1 MCRRATGSAITTFGR
16 NNFGF
21 NNFGLNAVEDRT
33 VHGDKPHFYGIA
45 RVIRAASIPIIL
57 IWVAIAAFLNV
68 SVPQLEEVGKLRS
81 VSMSPDDAPA
91 VISMQRIGEVF
102 EEYESNSS
110 VMIVL
115 EGQEPLGDDTRA
127 YYSELIADLEADT
140 KHVEHIQ
147 DLWSDPLTAAGAQS
161 ADGMSTYF
169 QVYLAGNQ
177 GEALA
182 NESVRAVQE
191 LVAESQPPDGVAA
204 YVTGASALA
213 AEQEEAGHSS
223 MRFVE
228 ALTFLVITIML
239 VLFFRSIV
247 TTLLILVMVGLS
259 LMTVR
264 GAVAFLGFHDIIGL
278 STFATS
284 LLVTLAIAIA
294 VDYAIFLIGRY
305 QEAKGTGATS
315 EEAYYTMFG
324 GTAHVIVGSGLTI
337 AGATFCLSFTR
348 LPYFQSLGVPLA
360 LGMLVLIAVAMTFGP
375 AVVTVASKFGLLA
388 PKRDMRVRG
397 WRKVGAAT
405 VRWPGAILVASV
417 AVSLIGLLALPG
429 YQTSYNDRKYL
440 PADIQSNI
448 GYAAAERHFSPAR
461 LNPEVLMVE
470 TDHDL
475 RNPAD
480 FIVIEKIA
488 KALFA
493 VEGIGRVQTITRPDG
508 KPIESTSIPYIM
520 SRQNT
525 TQQLNEKYMLDR
537 MDDMRAQADSLQTT
551 INVMERM
558 QALMTQMSAITTSM
572 VGKTR
577 TMTADI
583 TQLRDHI
590 ADLDDFVRPIRN
602 YFYWEPNCYNIPV
615 CHSMRSLF
623 DLIDG
628 TNLLTENTQELLPDL
643 ERMAAIMPEL
653 IALMPSQ
660 IESMKSQRDNM
671 LTQYQTQ
678 NSQLEA
684 GAEMSVD
691 SGAMGDAFNDAWNA
705 DTFYLPPEAFE
716 NKDFQS
722 GIEQFI
728 SPNGHAVRFIIAHE
742 DDPLSPAGIEKIDGL
757 KTAAKEA
764 IKGTPLEGAR
774 VYLGGTAATF
784 KDMADGTRYD
794 LLIAGIAAIGLIFII
809 MLILTRAVIAA
820 AVIVGTV
827 VLSLGASFGLSVL
840 VWQHFVGIELHWMVL
855 PMAVIILLAVGADYN
870 LLVVSRLKEEIQA
883 GVGTGLIRTMGGSG
897 SVVTAAGMV
906 FALTMMTMAVSDL
919 TIIGQV
925 GTTIGMGLIFD
936 TLVIRSFMTPSIAAL
951 LGRWFWWP
959 QKIRTRPVPVPWGAG
974 ASGGGDGDG
983 DGDDGGGGAPRARA
997 SAQ

>member
-1 MCRRATGSAITTFGR
+1 MEGP
-16 NNFGF
+16 
-21 NNFGLNAVEDRT
+21 
-33 VHGDKPHFYGIA
+33 KPHFYGIA
-45 RVIRAASIPIIL
+45 RFIRLASIPIIL
-57 IWVAIAAFLNV
+57 IWIGLAAFLNV
-68 SVPQLEEVGKLRS
+68 SVPQLEDVGKLRS
-81 VSMSPDDAPA
+81 VSMSPEDAPA

-115 EGQEPLGDDTRA
+115 EGEDTLGDDTRA
-127 YYSELIADLEADT
+127 YYADLIAALESDT
-140 KHVEHIQ
+140 RHVEHVQ
-147 DLWSDPLTAAGAQS
+147 DLWSDPLTASGAQS
-161 ADGMSTYF
+161 SDGKATYF
-169 QVYLAGNQ
+169 QVYLSGNQ

-182 NESVRAVQE
+182 NESVKAVQD
-191 LVAESQPPDGVAA
+191 LVEDSQPPDGVRA

-213 AEQEEAGHSS
+213 AEQETAGRESLR
-223 MRFVE
+223 MIE

-239 VLFFRSIV
+239 MLFFRSIV

-264 GAVAFLGFHDIIGL
+264 GAVAFLGFHEIIGL

-305 QEAKGTGATS
+305 QEARGKGETPES
-315 EEAYYTMFG
+315 AYYTMFG

-348 LPYFQSLGVPLA
+348 LPYFQTLGVPLA
-360 LGMLVLIAVAMTFGP
+360 LGMLVLIMVAMTFGP
-375 AVVTVASKFGLLA
+375 AVVTSASRFGLLE
-388 PKRDMRVRG
+388 PKRAMRVRG
-397 WRKVGAAT
+397 WRKIGAAT

-429 YQTSYNDRKYL
+429 YQTSYNDRNYL
-440 PADIQSNI
+440 PDDIQSNI

-461 LNPEVLMVE
+461 LNPEMLMVE

-488 KALFA
+488 KALFG

-508 KPIESTSIPYIM
+508 TPIESTSIPYIM
-520 SRQNT
+520 SRQGG
-525 TQQLNEKYMLDR
+525 TQKLNEKYMLDR
-537 MDDMRAQADSLQTT
+537 MDDMLIQADALQDT
-551 INVMERM
+551 INTMGRM
-558 QALMTQMSAITTSM
+558 QALMTQMAGITQNM
-572 VGKTR
+572 VAKTK
-577 TMTADI
+577 TMAADI
-583 TQLRDHI
+583 TVLRDQI
-590 ADLDDFVRPIRN
+590 ADLDDFLRPIRN
-602 YFYWEPNCYNIPV
+602 YFYWEPHCYNIPV
-615 CHSMRSLF
+615 CWSIRSIF

-628 TNLLTENTQELLPDL
+628 TNLLTDNVQELVPEL
-643 ERMAAIMPEL
+643 ERLAALMPQL
-653 IALMPSQ
+653 IELMPSQ
-660 IESMKSQRDNM
+660 IESMRSQRDMM
-671 LTQYQTQ
+671 LTMYQTQ
-678 NSQLEA
+678 NAQLEQQA
-684 GAEMSVD
+684 AMSEGATD
-691 SGAMGDAFNDAWNA
+691 MGDAFNEAWND
-705 DTFYLPPEAFE
+705 DTFYLPPEAFD
-716 NKDFQS
+716 NADFQR
-722 GIEQFI
+722 GMEQFI

-742 DDPLSPAGIEKIDGL
+742 GDPLSPAGIEKIDAI
-757 KTAAKEA
+757 KAAATEA

-774 VYLGGTAATF
+774 IYLGGTAATF
-784 KDMADGTRYD
+784 KDMADGTQYD

-809 MLILTRAVIAA
+809 MLILTRAIVAA

-840 VWQHFVGIELHWMVL
+840 VWQHLIGIELHWMVL

-870 LLVVSRLKEEIQA
+870 LLVVSRLKEEVHA
-883 GVGTGLIRTMGGSG
+883 GLHTGLIRTMGGSG

-906 FALTMMTMAVSDL
+906 FALTMMTMAISDL

-951 LGRWFWWP
+951 MGRWFWWP
-959 QKIRTRPVPVPWGAG
+959 QRIRLRPPPVPWP
-974 ASGGGDGDG
+974 
-983 DGDDGGGGAPRARA
+983 APLPRERATE
-997 SAQ
+997 S

>member
-1 MCRRATGSAITTFGR
+1 MSRLDEEAR
-16 NNFGF
+16 
-21 NNFGLNAVEDRT
+21 
-33 VHGDKPHFYGIA
+33 PHFYGIA
-45 RVIRAASIPIIL
+45 RLIRLASVPIIL
-57 IWVAIAAFLNV
+57 VWVALAAFLNV
-68 SVPQLEEVGKLRS
+68 SVPQLEEVGKQRS

-91 VISMQRIGEVF
+91 VISMEHIGKVF
-102 EEYESNSS
+102 QEYESNSS

-115 EGQEPLGDDTRA
+115 EGEQTLGDDTRS
-127 YYSELIADLEADT
+127 YYADLISALESDT
-140 KHVEHIQ
+140 RHVEHVQ

-161 ADGMSTYF
+161 ADGKSTYF

-191 LVAESQPPDGVAA
+191 LVAESQPPAGVQA

-223 MRFVE
+223 MRMVE

-305 QEAKGTGATS
+305 QEARSSGESAES
-315 EEAYYTMFG
+315 AYYTMFG

-375 AVVTVASKFGLLA
+375 AVVTIASKFGLLE
-388 PKRDMRVRG
+388 PKRAMRVRG
-397 WRKVGAAT
+397 WRKIGAVT
-405 VRWPGAILVASV
+405 VRWPAAILVASV

-429 YQTSYNDRKYL
+429 YQTSYNDRNYL
-440 PADIQSNI
+440 PDDIQSNI

-461 LNPEVLMVE
+461 LNPEVLMIE

-475 RNPAD
+475 RNSAD

-488 KALFA
+488 KRLFA

-508 KPIESTSIPYIM
+508 KPIKSTTIPYAM
-520 SRQNT
+520 SRQGT

-537 MDDMRAQADSLQTT
+537 MDDMLVQAESLQTT
-551 INVMERM
+551 INTMEKM
-558 QALMTQMSAITTSM
+558 QSLMTQMSEITTSM
-572 VGKTR
+572 VAKTR

-583 TQLRDHI
+583 TELRDHI
-590 ADLDDFVRPIRN
+590 ADLEDFIRPIRN
-602 YFYWEPNCYNIPV
+602 YFYWEPHCYNIPV
-615 CHSMRSLF
+615 CTSMRSLF
-623 DLIDG
+623 DMIDG

-643 ERMAAIMPEL
+643 ERMAAIMPDL

-660 IESMKSQRDNM
+660 IESMKSQRINM

-678 NSQLEA
+678 KGQLEA
-684 GAEMSVD
+684 GAEMQVD
-691 SGAMGDAFNDAWNA
+691 AGAMGDAFNDAWNA
-705 DTFYLPPEAFE
+705 DSFYLPPEAFD
-716 NKDFQS
+716 NADFQS

-728 SPNGHAVRFIIAHE
+728 SPDGKAVRFIIAHE
-742 DDPLSPAGIEKIDGL
+742 GDPLSPDGIKKIDAL
-757 KTAAKEA
+757 KVAAKEA
-764 IKGTPLEGAR
+764 VKGTPLEGAR
-774 VYLGGTAATF
+774 IYLGGTAATF
-784 KDMADGTRYD
+784 KDMADGTKYD

-809 MLILTRAVIAA
+809 MLILTRAVVAA

-840 VWQHFVGIELHWMVL
+840 VWQHIIGIELHWMVL

-870 LLVVSRLKEEIQA
+870 LLVVARLKEEIHA
-883 GVGTGLIRTMGGSG
+883 GLQTGLIRTMGGSG

-959 QKIRTRPVPVPWGAG
+959 QKIRYRPVPSPWPTPA
-974 ASGGGDGDG
+974 
-983 DGDDGGGGAPRARA
+983 ARP
-997 SAQ
+997 AQRES

>member
-1 MCRRATGSAITTFGR
+1 MAPSTALTEAPSGHER
-16 NNFGF
+16 
-21 NNFGLNAVEDRT
+21 
-33 VHGDKPHFYGIA
+33 PHFYRIA
-45 RVIRAASIPIIL
+45 RAIRLASLPIIL
-57 IWVAIAAFLNV
+57 IWIAVAAFLNI
-68 SVPQLEEVGKLRS
+68 SVPQLEEVGKQRS
-81 VSMSPDDAPA
+81 VSMSPDEAPA

-115 EGQEPLGDDTRA
+115 EGDQPLGDDTRA
-127 YYSELIADLEADT
+127 YYADLIDRLEADT
-140 KHVEHIQ
+140 RHVEHIQ
-147 DLWSDPLTAAGAQS
+147 DLWSDPLTASGAQS
-161 ADGMSTYF
+161 ADGRATYF

-182 NESVRAVQE
+182 NESVAAVQDI
-191 LVAESQPPDGVAA
+191 VAESQPPDGVAA

-213 AEQEEAGHSS
+213 AEQENAGHES
-223 MRFVE
+223 MRTVE

-259 LMTVR
+259 LLTVR
-264 GAVAFLGFHDIIGL
+264 GAVAFLGFHEIIGL

-305 QEAKGTGATS
+305 QEARGRGAS
-315 EEAYYTMFG
+315 PEDAYYTMFG

-348 LPYFQSLGVPLA
+348 LPYFQTLGVPLA
-360 LGMLVLIAVAMTFGP
+360 LGMLVLIFVAMTFGP
-375 AVVTVASKFGLLA
+375 SVVTVASRFGLLD

-405 VRWPGAILVASV
+405 VRWPGAILVASI

-429 YQTSYNDRKYL
+429 YQTSYNDRNYL
-440 PADIQSNI
+440 PADIESNV

-470 TDHDL
+470 SDQDL

-480 FIVIEKIA
+480 FIVIDKIA
-488 KALFA
+488 KAIFG

-508 KPIESTSIPYIM
+508 TPIDGTTIPYIM
-520 SRQNT
+520 SRQGNT
-525 TQQLNEKYMLDR
+525 QKLNEKYMLDR
-537 MDDMRAQADSLQTT
+537 MDDMSVQAAALQNT
-551 INVMERM
+551 IDTMGRM
-558 QALMTQMSAITTSM
+558 QALMTQMSDVTQNM
-572 VGKTR
+572 VAKTK
-577 TMTADI
+577 TMADDI

-590 ADLDDFVRPIRN
+590 ADLDDFLRPIRN
-602 YFYWEPNCYNIPV
+602 YFYWEPHCYNIPV
-615 CHSMRSLF
+615 CWSIRSVF

-628 TNLLTENTQELLPDL
+628 TNLLTDNVQELVPEIEKLASL
-643 ERMAAIMPEL
+643 MPQL
-653 IALMPSQ
+653 IELMPSQ
-660 IESMKSQRDNM
+660 IESMKSQRDMM
-671 LTQYQTQ
+671 LTMQQTQ
-678 NSQLEA
+678 GGQQEQQA
-684 GAEMSVD
+684 AMGDDAT
-691 SGAMGDAFNDAWNA
+691 AMGDAFNDAMND

-716 NKDFQS
+716 NADFQR

-742 DDPLSPAGIEKIDGL
+742 GDPLSPDGIDKIDAIE
-757 KTAAKEA
+757 TAAKEA
-764 IKGTPLEGAR
+764 IKGTPLEGSR
-774 VYLGGTAATF
+774 IYLGGTAATF

-794 LLIAGIAAIGLIFII
+794 LLIAGIAAIGLIFVI
-809 MLILTRAVIAA
+809 MLLLTRAVVAA

-840 VWQHFVGIELHWMVL
+840 VWQHLVGIELHWMVL

-870 LLVVSRLKEEIQA
+870 LLVVSRLKEEVHA
-883 GVGTGLIRTMGGSG
+883 GLHTGLIRTMGGSG

-959 QKIRTRPVPVPWGAG
+959 QQVRTRPKPVPWPKVPP
-974 ASGGGDGDG
+974 ASGE
-983 DGDDGGGGAPRARA
+983 RAGLRTDTP
-997 SAQ
+997 

>member
-1 MCRRATGSAITTFGR
+1 MEGP
-16 NNFGF
+16 
-21 NNFGLNAVEDRT
+21 
-33 VHGDKPHFYGIA
+33 KPHFYGIA
-45 RVIRAASIPIIL
+45 RFIRLASIPIIL
-57 IWVAIAAFLNV
+57 IWIGLAAFLNV
-68 SVPQLEEVGKLRS
+68 SVPQLEDVGKLRS
-81 VSMSPDDAPA
+81 VSMSPEDAPA

-115 EGQEPLGDDTRA
+115 EGEDTLGDDTRA
-127 YYSELIADLEADT
+127 YYADLIAALESDT
-140 KHVEHIQ
+140 RHVEHVQ
-147 DLWSDPLTAAGAQS
+147 DLWSDPLTASGAQS
-161 ADGMSTYF
+161 SDGKATYF
-169 QVYLAGNQ
+169 QVYLSGNQ

-182 NESVRAVQE
+182 NESVKAVQD
-191 LVAESQPPDGVAA
+191 LVEDSQPPDGVRA

-213 AEQEEAGHSS
+213 AEQETAGRESLR
-223 MRFVE
+223 MIE

-239 VLFFRSIV
+239 MLFFRSIV

-264 GAVAFLGFHDIIGL
+264 GAVAFLGFHEIIGL

-305 QEAKGTGATS
+305 QEARGKGES
-315 EEAYYTMFG
+315 PESAYYTMFG

-348 LPYFQSLGVPLA
+348 LPYFQTLGVPLA
-360 LGMLVLIAVAMTFGP
+360 LGMLVLIMVAMTFGP
-375 AVVTVASKFGLLA
+375 AVVTSASRFGLLE
-388 PKRDMRVRG
+388 PKRAMRVRG
-397 WRKVGAAT
+397 WRKIGAAT

-429 YQTSYNDRKYL
+429 YQTSYNDRNYL
-440 PADIQSNI
+440 PDDIQSNI

-461 LNPEVLMVE
+461 LNPEMLMVE

-488 KALFA
+488 KALFG

-508 KPIESTSIPYIM
+508 TPIESTSIPYIM
-520 SRQNT
+520 SRQGG
-525 TQQLNEKYMLDR
+525 TQKLNEKYMLDR
-537 MDDMRAQADSLQTT
+537 MDDMLIQADALQDT
-551 INVMERM
+551 INTMGRM
-558 QALMTQMSAITTSM
+558 QALMTQMAGITQNM
-572 VGKTR
+572 VAKTK
-577 TMTADI
+577 TMAADI
-583 TQLRDHI
+583 TVLRDQI
-590 ADLDDFVRPIRN
+590 ADLDDFLRPIRN
-602 YFYWEPNCYNIPV
+602 YFYWEPHCYNIPV
-615 CHSMRSLF
+615 CWSIRSIF

-628 TNLLTENTQELLPDL
+628 TNLLTDNVQELVPEL
-643 ERMAAIMPEL
+643 ERLAALMPQL
-653 IALMPSQ
+653 IELMPSQ
-660 IESMKSQRDNM
+660 IESMRSQRDMM
-671 LTQYQTQ
+671 LTMYQTQ
-678 NSQLEA
+678 NAQLEQQA
-684 GAEMSVD
+684 AMSEGATD
-691 SGAMGDAFNDAWNA
+691 MGDAFNEAWND
-705 DTFYLPPEAFE
+705 DTFYLPPEAFD
-716 NKDFQS
+716 NADFQR
-722 GIEQFI
+722 GMEQFI

-742 DDPLSPAGIEKIDGL
+742 GDPLSPAGIEKIDAI
-757 KTAAKEA
+757 KAAATEA

-774 VYLGGTAATF
+774 IYLGGTAATF
-784 KDMADGTRYD
+784 KDMADGTQYD

-809 MLILTRAVIAA
+809 MLILTRAIVAA

-840 VWQHFVGIELHWMVL
+840 VWQHLIGIELHWMVL

-870 LLVVSRLKEEIQA
+870 LLVVSRLKEEVHA
-883 GVGTGLIRTMGGSG
+883 GLHTGLIRTMGGSG

-906 FALTMMTMAVSDL
+906 FALTMMTMAISDL

-951 LGRWFWWP
+951 MGRWFWWP
-959 QKIRTRPVPVPWGAG
+959 QRIRLRPPPVPWP
-974 ASGGGDGDG
+974 
-983 DGDDGGGGAPRARA
+983 APLPRERATE
-997 SAQ
+997 S

>member
-1 MCRRATGSAITTFGR
+1 MEGP
-16 NNFGF
+16 
-21 NNFGLNAVEDRT
+21 
-33 VHGDKPHFYGIA
+33 KPHFYGVA
-45 RVIRAASIPIIL
+45 RLIRLASIPIIL
-57 IWVAIAAFLNV
+57 IWIGVAAFLNV
-68 SVPQLEEVGKLRS
+68 SVPQLEDVGKLRS
-81 VSMSPDDAPA
+81 VSMSPEDAPA

-115 EGQEPLGDDTRA
+115 EGEDTLGDDTRA
-127 YYSELIADLEADT
+127 YYADLIAALEADT
-140 KHVEHIQ
+140 RHVEHVQ
-147 DLWSDPLTAAGAQS
+147 DLWSDPLTASGAQS
-161 ADGMSTYF
+161 SDGKATYF

-182 NESVRAVQE
+182 NESVKAVQD
-191 LVAESQPPDGVAA
+191 LVESSQPPDGVSA

-213 AEQEEAGHSS
+213 AEQETAGHES
-223 MRFVE
+223 MRMVE

-264 GAVAFLGFHDIIGL
+264 GAVAFLGFHEIIGL

-305 QEAKGTGATS
+305 QEARGKGETPES
-315 EEAYYTMFG
+315 AYYTMFG

-348 LPYFQSLGVPLA
+348 LPYFQTLGVPLA
-360 LGMLVLIAVAMTFGP
+360 LGMLVLIFVALTFGP
-375 AVVTVASKFGLLA
+375 AVVTSASRFGLLE
-388 PKRDMRVRG
+388 PKRAMRVRG
-397 WRKVGAAT
+397 WRKIGAAT
-405 VRWPGAILVASV
+405 VRWPGAILVASI
-417 AVSLIGLLALPG
+417 AVSLVGLLALPG
-429 YQTSYNDRKYL
+429 YQTSYNDRNYL
-440 PADIQSNI
+440 PDDIQSNV

-461 LNPEVLMVE
+461 LNPEMLMVE
-470 TDHDL
+470 TDQDL

-488 KALFA
+488 KALFG

-508 KPIESTSIPYIM
+508 TPIESTSIPYIM
-520 SRQNT
+520 SRQGG
-525 TQQLNEKYMLDR
+525 TQELNEKYMLDR
-537 MDDMRAQADSLQTT
+537 MDDMLVQADALQDT
-551 INVMERM
+551 INTMGRM
-558 QALMTQMSAITTSM
+558 QALMTQMAGVTQNM
-572 VGKTR
+572 VAKTK
-577 TMTADI
+577 TMAADI
-583 TQLRDHI
+583 TELRDNI
-590 ADLDDFVRPIRN
+590 ADLDDFLRPIRN
-602 YFYWEPNCYNIPV
+602 YFYWEPHCYNIPV
-615 CHSMRSLF
+615 CWSIRSIF

-628 TNLLTENTQELLPDL
+628 TNLLTDDVQELVPEL
-643 ERMAAIMPEL
+643 ERLAALMPQL
-653 IALMPSQ
+653 IELMPSQ
-660 IESMKSQRDNM
+660 IESMRSQREMM
-671 LTQYQTQ
+671 LTMYQTQ
-678 NSQLEA
+678 NAQLEQQA
-684 GAEMSVD
+684 AMSEGGTD
-691 SGAMGDAFNDAWNA
+691 MGDAFNEAWND
-705 DTFYLPPEAFE
+705 DTFYLPPEAFD
-716 NKDFQS
+716 NADFQR
-722 GIEQFI
+722 GMEQFI

-742 DDPLSPAGIEKIDGL
+742 GDPLSPAGVEKIDAI

-774 VYLGGTAATF
+774 IYLGGTAATF
-784 KDMADGTRYD
+784 KDMADGTQYD

-809 MLILTRAVIAA
+809 MLILTRAIVAA

-840 VWQHFVGIELHWMVL
+840 VWQHLVGIELHWMVL

-870 LLVVSRLKEEIQA
+870 LLVVSRLKEEVHA
-883 GVGTGLIRTMGGSG
+883 GLHTGLIRTMGGSG

-906 FALTMMTMAVSDL
+906 FALTMMTMAISDL

-951 LGRWFWWP
+951 MGRWFWWP
-959 QKIRTRPVPVPWGAG
+959 QRIRLRPRPVPWP
-974 ASGGGDGDG
+974 
-983 DGDDGGGGAPRARA
+983 APLPRERAA
-997 SAQ
+997 EG

>member
-1 MCRRATGSAITTFGR
+1 MSRLR
-16 NNFGF
+16 
-21 NNFGLNAVEDRT
+21 ED
-33 VHGDKPHFYGIA
+33 GPAKPHFYGIA
-45 RVIRAASIPIIL
+45 KLIRRASVPIIL

-81 VSMSPDDAPA
+81 VSMSPDEAPA
-91 VISMQRIGEVF
+91 VISMEHIGKVF

-115 EGQEPLGDDTRA
+115 EGKDTLGDDARA
-127 YYSELIADLEADT
+127 YYADLIESLEADT
-140 KHVEHIQ
+140 RHVEHVQ

-161 ADGMSTYF
+161 ADGKATYF

-182 NESVRAVQE
+182 NESVRAVQD
-191 LVAESQPPDGVAA
+191 LVNASQPPDGVAA

-213 AEQEEAGHSS
+213 AEQEDAGHSS

-294 VDYAIFLIGRY
+294 VDYAIFLVGRY
-305 QEAKGTGATS
+305 QEARGSGATT

-375 AVVTVASKFGLLA
+375 GLVTVASKFGLLD
-388 PKRDMRVRG
+388 PKRAMRVRG
-397 WRKVGAAT
+397 WRKIGAVT

-429 YQTSYNDRKYL
+429 YQTSYNDRNYL
-440 PADIQSNI
+440 PDDIQSNV

-470 TDHDL
+470 SDHDL
-475 RNPAD
+475 RNSAD

-508 KPIESTSIPYIM
+508 KPIKSTSIPYIM
-520 SRQNT
+520 SRQST
-525 TQQLNEKYMLDR
+525 TSQLNEKYMLDR
-537 MDDMRAQADSLQTT
+537 MDDMKAQAEELQTT

-558 QALMTQMSAITTSM
+558 HSLMGQMSEITNSM
-572 VGKTR
+572 VAKTKI
-577 TMTADI
+577 MAADI
-583 TQLRDHI
+583 TELRDHI
-590 ADLDDFVRPIRN
+590 ADLEDFIRPIRN
-602 YFYWEPNCYNIPV
+602 YFHWEPHCYNIPV
-615 CHSMRSLF
+615 CWSMRSLF
-623 DLIDG
+623 ELIDG
-628 TNLLTENTQELLPDL
+628 TNLLTENTQELVPDL

-653 IALMPSQ
+653 VKLMPSQ
-660 IESMKSQRDNM
+660 IETMKSQRDMM
-671 LTQYQTQ
+671 LTQMQT
-678 NSQLEA
+678 NKGQLDA
-684 GAEMSVD
+684 AAEMQVD

-705 DTFYLPPEAFE
+705 DTFYLPPEAF
-716 NKDFQS
+716 NNADFQS

-728 SPNGHAVRFIIAHE
+728 SPNGKAVRFIIAHE
-742 DDPLSPAGIEKIDGL
+742 GDPLSPAGVDKIDKL

-764 IKGTPLEGAR
+764 IKGTPLEGSTI
-774 VYLGGTAATF
+774 YLGGTAATF

-809 MLILTRAVIAA
+809 MLILTRAIIAA

-840 VWQHFVGIELHWMVL
+840 VWQHLVGIELHWMVL

-870 LLVVSRLKEEIQA
+870 LLVVSRLKEEVHA
-883 GVGTGLIRTMGGSG
+883 GVHTGLIRTMGGSG

-959 QKIRTRPVPVPWGAG
+959 QRIRTRPVPSPWPTPA
-974 ASGGGDGDG
+974 APAAV
-983 DGDDGGGGAPRARA
+983 APRARG
-997 SAQ
+997 SEQ

>member
-1 MCRRATGSAITTFGR
+1 MAPSTALTEAPSGHER
-16 NNFGF
+16 
-21 NNFGLNAVEDRT
+21 
-33 VHGDKPHFYGIA
+33 PHFYRIA
-45 RVIRAASIPIIL
+45 RAIRLASLPIIL
-57 IWVAIAAFLNV
+57 IWVAVAAFLNI
-68 SVPQLEEVGKLRS
+68 SVPQLEEVGKQRS
-81 VSMSPDDAPA
+81 VSMSPDEAPA

-115 EGQEPLGDDTRA
+115 EGDQPLGDDTRA
-127 YYSELIADLEADT
+127 YYADLIDRLEADT
-140 KHVEHIQ
+140 RHVEHIQ
-147 DLWSDPLTAAGAQS
+147 DLWSDPLTASGAQS
-161 ADGMSTYF
+161 ADGRATYF

-182 NESVRAVQE
+182 NESVAAVQDI
-191 LVAESQPPDGVAA
+191 VAESQPPDGVAA

-213 AEQEEAGHSS
+213 AEQENAGHES
-223 MRFVE
+223 MRTVE

-259 LMTVR
+259 LLTVR
-264 GAVAFLGFHDIIGL
+264 GAVAFLGFHEIIGL

-305 QEAKGTGATS
+305 QEARGRGAS
-315 EEAYYTMFG
+315 PEDAYYTMFG

-348 LPYFQSLGVPLA
+348 LPYFQTLGVPLA
-360 LGMLVLIAVAMTFGP
+360 LGMLVLIFVAMTFGP
-375 AVVTVASKFGLLA
+375 SVVTVASRFGLLD

-405 VRWPGAILVASV
+405 VRWPGAILVASI

-429 YQTSYNDRKYL
+429 YQTSYNDRNYL
-440 PADIQSNI
+440 PADIESNV

-470 TDHDL
+470 SDQDL

-480 FIVIEKIA
+480 FIVIDKIA
-488 KALFA
+488 KAIFG

-508 KPIESTSIPYIM
+508 TPIDGTTIPYIM
-520 SRQNT
+520 SRQGNT
-525 TQQLNEKYMLDR
+525 QKLNEKYMLDR
-537 MDDMRAQADSLQTT
+537 MDDMSVQAAALQNT
-551 INVMERM
+551 IDTMGRM
-558 QALMTQMSAITTSM
+558 QALMTQMSDVTQNM
-572 VGKTR
+572 VAKTK
-577 TMTADI
+577 TMADDI

-590 ADLDDFVRPIRN
+590 ADLDDFLRPIRN
-602 YFYWEPNCYNIPV
+602 YFYWEPHCYNIPV
-615 CHSMRSLF
+615 CWSIRSVF

-628 TNLLTENTQELLPDL
+628 TNLLTDNVQELVPEIEKLASL
-643 ERMAAIMPEL
+643 MPQL
-653 IALMPSQ
+653 IELMPSQ
-660 IESMKSQRDNM
+660 IESMESQRDMM
-671 LTQYQTQ
+671 LTMQQTQ
-678 NSQLEA
+678 GGQQEQQA
-684 GAEMSVD
+684 AMGDDAT
-691 SGAMGDAFNDAWNA
+691 AMGDAFNDAMND
-705 DTFYLPPEAFE
+705 DTFYLPPEAFD
-716 NKDFQS
+716 NADFQR

-742 DDPLSPAGIEKIDGL
+742 GDPLSPDGIDKIDAIE
-757 KTAAKEA
+757 TAAKEA
-764 IKGTPLEGAR
+764 IKGTPLEGSR
-774 VYLGGTAATF
+774 IYLGGTAATF

-794 LLIAGIAAIGLIFII
+794 LLIAGIAAIGLIFVI
-809 MLILTRAVIAA
+809 MLLLTRAVVAA

-840 VWQHFVGIELHWMVL
+840 VWQHLVGIELHWMVL

-870 LLVVSRLKEEIQA
+870 LLVVSRLKEEVHA
-883 GVGTGLIRTMGGSG
+883 GLHTGLIRTMGGSG

-959 QKIRTRPVPVPWGAG
+959 QQVRTRPRPVPWPKAG
-974 ASGGGDGDG
+974 A
-983 DGDDGGGGAPRARA
+983 RAGLHTDTP
-997 SAQ
+997 